1 MSNVSEKDDGRQ
13 ITTSSLT
20 FLELTATDGGVVR
33 CKASSQPT
41 AVASADALLTVIGTY
56 ISIVSKYSTVCN
68 IITSYYTTAGQ
79 PDHIDVL
86 VSTKG
91 EFIYDVALPVLL
103 QYPVKLNISYVDQS
117 RQFSSPGRLTTTEYN
132 DTNSI
137 LYREMDT
144 GQLPYEKYFVRI
156 SIVAEFKNKRIEGPL
171 LTSSELIG
179 KVLCYDDRF
188 GLIRFC
194 TKLQQGH
201 TFQLCHDIVY
211 TGIPNGLIVH
221 VHS

>member
-1 MSNVSEKDDGRQ
+1 MIQYNNYE
-13 ITTSSLT
+13 
-20 FLELTATDGGVVR
+20 
-33 CKASSQPT
+33 
-41 AVASADALLTVIGTY
+41 
-56 ISIVSKYSTVCN
+56 
-68 IITSYYTTAGQ
+68 IIFVTAGR

-103 QYPVKLNISYVDQS
+103 QYPVKLNISYVDQT

-144 GQLPYEKYFVRI
+144 GQLPFAKYFVRI
-156 SIVAEFKNKRIEGPL
+156 SIVAEFENKRIEGPP

-179 KVLCYDDRF
+179 KIFKVA
-188 GLIRFC
+188 
-194 TKLQQGH
+194 
-201 TFQLCHDIVY
+201 
-211 TGIPNGLIVH
+211 
-221 VHS
+221 